1 MHCKFSKVNICTISS
16 NITYNTRKHR
26 KEGNFTQEKNL
37 NDITNCNVS
46 KMESEIQALT

>member
-1 MHCKFSKVNICTISS
+1 MHCKFSKVNICTNSS

-26 KEGNFTQEKNL
+26 KEGNLTQEKNL